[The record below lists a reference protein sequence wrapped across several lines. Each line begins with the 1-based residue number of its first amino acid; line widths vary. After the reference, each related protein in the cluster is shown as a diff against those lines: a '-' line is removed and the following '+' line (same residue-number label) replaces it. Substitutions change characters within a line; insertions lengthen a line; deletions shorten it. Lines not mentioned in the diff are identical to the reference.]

1 MQQQQQQGGK
11 KIFSVRGGIFSSNF
25 SVSLVS
31 CSVFFFNKGLL
42 PSIATL
48 IGYSVP
54 ICFCLVLPNS
64 FELSVFLCSHLWEL
78 NLSRE
83 VTTGNLYKL
92 RGFRI

>member
-1 MQQQQQQGGK
+1 MQQQQQGVK

-31 CSVFFFNKGLL
+31 CSVFFLFYKGLL
-42 PSIATL
+42 PSIAPL

-64 FELSVFLCSHLWEL
+64 F
-78 NLSRE
+78 
-83 VTTGNLYKL
+83 
-92 RGFRI
+92 